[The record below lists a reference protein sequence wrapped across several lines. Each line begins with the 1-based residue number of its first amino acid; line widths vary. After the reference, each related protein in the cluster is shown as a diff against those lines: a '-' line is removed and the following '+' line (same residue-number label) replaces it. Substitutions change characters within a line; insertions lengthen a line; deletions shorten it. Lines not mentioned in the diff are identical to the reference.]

1 MQFFFWDKCEMS
13 QVCDWRG
20 SSLGEVNRCALLQV
34 LHSYYVN
41 SDSSDEFENSNWCVS
56 PVGDSFH

>member
-1 MQFFFWDKCEMS
+1 MS

-41 SDSSDEFENSNWCVS
+41 SGSSDEFENSNWCVS